1 MSISQPGGEFSIAS
15 ILLDEFKAEGTMLS
29 VFINVGDTTQKG
41 VEDDLRVVL
50 EKVDLKNA
58 RSVLITKTLFVW

>member
-1 MSISQPGGEFSIAS
+1 
-15 ILLDEFKAEGTMLS
+15 MLS